1 MEPDERGTRFAV
13 VLLCTG
19 NRFRSPIAEGLIRSY
34 TAGIPVD
41 VSSLGL
47 AELGPV
53 PPLPEALEEAE
64 RFDLD
69 ISEHRAKPLRGQ
81 DLRRADLVLGFERIH
96 VATAVVEANARREL
110 AFTLPELVGLVDGLE
125 VTADGDPVARARR
138 LVDLAD
144 QRRRAEPEVPLLPE
158 LGDPWGGPPE
168 LYRETAERV
177 VDLCMNLV
185 PVLFGVSRAPAGPG
199 RGSRRGRSPGR

>member
-1 MEPDERGTRFAV
+1 MEPDDRGTTFAV

-69 ISEHRAKPLRGQ
+69 ISGHRARPLRGQ
-81 DLRRADLVLGFERIH
+81 DLRRANLVLGFERIH

-125 VTADGDPVARARR
+125 VPADGDPVARARR
-138 LVDLAD
+138 MVDLAD
-144 QRRRAEPEVPLLPE
+144 QRRRSEPEVLLLPE

-177 VDLCMNLV
+177 VDLCRNLV
-185 PVLFGVSRAPAGPG
+185 PVLFGVSRVPAGPG
-199 RGSRRGRSPGR
+199 RGSRRGGSPGR

>member
-1 MEPDERGTRFAV
+1 MDTDERGTSFGL

-34 TAGIPVD
+34 TPGIPVE
-41 VSSLGL
+41 VRSLGL
-47 AELGPV
+47 ADLGPV
-53 PPLPEALEEAE
+53 PPLPEALAEAE
-64 RFDLD
+64 RIELD
-69 ISEHRAKPLRGQ
+69 ITEHRARPLRGQ

-96 VATAVVEANARREL
+96 VATAVVEANAGRER
-110 AFTLPELVGLVDGLE
+110 AFTLPEFVELVDGLD
-125 VTADGDPVARARR
+125 VPADGDPIARARR
-138 LVDLAD
+138 TVALAD
-144 QRRRAEPEVPLLPE
+144 QRRRAEPEEPLLPE

-177 VDLCMNLV
+177 ADLCMRLV
-185 PVLFGVSRAPAGPG
+185 PALFGVSRAPAGPG